1 MKVLVIQLL
10 LGWYLSIFKKI
21 LKYFWCIHT
30 HHCIEQKQTDCK
42 TVFAEDGSQNL
53 RWMFISYTYL
63 STSYV
68 CPTSLSSFY
77 LIWGEFLS

>member
-30 HHCIEQKQTDCK
+30 HHCIEQKQTVK
-42 TVFAEDGSQNL
+42 Q
-53 RWMFISYTYL
+53 YL
-63 STSYV
+63 QKMGAK
-68 CPTSLSSFY
+68 
-77 LIWGEFLS
+77 I